1 MSRLA
6 RHQRV
11 PREEILPEEVGSDEQ
26 RQVPAVEVY
35 VEVEVEVVV
44 PLHRWPR
51 RAAATSAVPA
61 AKGMEQAGL
70 PPLPAHGAAQRRR
83 PLRGSTAP
91 ARARGPLAKST
102 PPSSH
107 DAHSRSLYSIYRM
120 SQTTSRD
127 EVAKPDG
134 QEVGLALMGVGNC
147 TMVAGS
153 S

>member
-1 MSRLA
+1 MPRLA

-51 RAAATSAVPA
+51 RAAATFAVPA
-61 AKGMEQAGL
+61 AKGIEQAGL
-70 PPLPAHGAAQRRR
+70 PPLPTHGAAQRRR

-91 ARARGPLAKST
+91 ARARGPLVAKST
-102 PPSSH
+102 PSS
-107 DAHSRSLYSIYRM
+107 AHRSVITLLVSDETESSRPPVALH
-120 SQTTSRD
+120 SQNPTDKKS
-127 EVAKPDG
+127 
-134 QEVGLALMGVGNC
+134 
-147 TMVAGS
+147 GS
-153 S
+153 P